1 MKDTL
6 LNTIIDEY
14 ATVEAFASL
23 LFYEQKALTA
33 VSPLELLPPIVEK
46 KSAMAEKLAML
57 ERTREAQ
64 LRERGL
70 PGGKHGMNLAA
81 AGDARLTEH
90 WGALQKAAE
99 RARRL
104 NADNGLMIRTR
115 MEYNRRI
122 LGVLRGTQEKTG
134 SSFYG
139 PDGRMPAFGGL

>member
-1 MKDTL
+1 MKDAL
-6 LNTIIDEY
+6 LATIIDEY

-33 VSPLELLPPIVEK
+33 VSPLELLPPIVEQK
-46 KSAMAEKLAML
+46 TELADKLSIL
-57 ERTREAQ
+57 ERTRETQ
-64 LRERGL
+64 LRELGL
-70 PGGKHGMNLAA
+70 PGGKHGMDLAA

-90 WGALQKAAE
+90 WGALQKSAE

-122 LGVLRGTQEKTG
+122 LSVLRRAPEKTTP
-134 SSFYG
+134 FYG
-139 PDGRMPAFGGL
+139 PDGRIPAFSGI